1 MAEKK
6 RKKKQ
11 DTAYRKE
18 SNAKFHKGA
27 DNAFTG
33 GGNAAYQPRDSGI
46 GKSGHSSGGKRQ
58 TEKSM
63 QAQQETFGQKVQKS
77 KESQPGKNS
86 TLTENK
92 SMDSGSS
99 DAGQRKQN
107 HASKVQAR
115 KQMYWNTSGQKV
127 QKSEAKPGQEEK
139 SDFVKE
145 SSGFTGQESFNQTE
159 DQEKKQPDAEDYHR
173 RDTYRQSQKK
183 GKYHKK
189 RVQREHR
196 NKGGTKEK
204 AENKTFTEES
214 FTENTGKLFQG
225 EGGSEFTGS
234 KKLQKKQRQAQKAA
248 KKVQKA
254 RAKLPKTR
262 EYTLQR
268 VFDEKTGKGKYVAV
282 PLDKEKPFKQEGIP
296 KTTMRRMQ
304 NESKNFVHGK
314 IAETEKENSAVEG
327 AHKSEQK
334 VETVYSFVKR
344 QIKGKEQKQRA
355 KVAKLEKKQFKKE
368 VNFQYQKFL
377 EENPQMQK
385 KALQKRLQ
393 KQRIKRE
400 YIKARKK
407 AAAGKTAEQAFEKT
421 KNGAITVAR
430 KLQEFA
436 RRNAGLLVTV
446 GIMALL
452 LMMIMVSVSSCGAM
466 FADTQSTILAASY
479 LSKPKEID
487 AADLQLTRL
496 ELDLQNEIDQV
507 ETDYPGYD
515 EYSYNLG
522 AIGHNPFTL
531 ISYLSA
537 VHTEFTAS
545 GVESEIQALF
555 DEMYTLTL
563 TPDTETRTR
572 TVTKTGTRTV
582 TDPVTGEETEEEY
595 EYEEEEEYEVSIL
608 RVTLTVIPLESLVS
622 GKMDSEQ
629 AEIFAMYRETNGLL
643 QEFAS
648 PLDLYWYYYVSSYYG
663 YRKNPVTGNEEFHR
677 GVDIAVPTGTT
688 VYAAHDGMVTA
699 AAYDSHY
706 GNYVV
711 IEIDGYTTKYA
722 HMDTLSV
729 SAGQTVEKGT
739 VIGTTGN
746 TGSSTG
752 SHLHI
757 ECLYDGEYY
766 NPLFYF
772 DVGEGTLYGEMP
784 GGLPGNAIPPDAY
797 DDASVQALME
807 EAAKYLGFPYVWGGS
822 SPSTSFD
829 CSGFVCWVFTNSG
842 VHNLPRA
849 TAQGIYD
856 QCTPVSASDAKAGD
870 IIFFTGTYNSAGA
883 VSHVGIYCGNGT
895 MIHCGDP
902 ISYASINSSYWQSHF
917 YAFGRLQ

>member
-1 MAEKK
+1 MAGN
-6 RKKKQ
+6 KKKN
-11 DTAYRKE
+11 TAYRKE
-18 SNAKFHKGA
+18 E
-27 DNAFTG
+27 NAFTG
-33 GGNAAYQPRDSGI
+33 GSAAYQPRDANT
-46 GKSGHSSGGKRQ
+46 GKPGHGSVGKRQ
-58 TEKSM
+58 AEKSM
-63 QAQQETFGQKVQKS
+63 RAHQETFRQKVQKS
-77 KESQPGKNS
+77 GRGQSQGNNTFS
-86 TLTENK
+86 EHK
-92 SMDSGSS
+92 SMDSKKE
-99 DAGQRKQN
+99 DAGQHKPSHVSKT
-107 HASKVQAR
+107 HAK
-115 KQMYWNTSGQKV
+115 KQMYQTASGQKV
-127 QKSEAKPGQEEK
+127 QKSGAEPGREEK
-139 SDFVKE
+139 PDFVKE
-145 SSGFTGQESFNQTE
+145 NSGFNGQDSFNQPEETE
-159 DQEKKQPDAEDYHR
+159 KRQPDGVDYHR

-196 NKGGTKEK
+196 AKGGAEGK
-204 AENKTFTEES
+204 AENKTFTEET
-214 FTENTGKLFQG
+214 FAEDAGKLFQE
-225 EGGSEFTGS
+225 EGGSEFTSS
-234 KKLQKKQRQAQKAA
+234 KKLQKKQRQAQKAG

-268 VFDEKTGKGKYVAV
+268 VFDEKTGKGKYVVV
-282 PLDKEKPFKQEGIP
+282 PLDKEKPFQQEGIP
-296 KTTMRRMQ
+296 KTTMRRVQ
-304 NESKNFVHGK
+304 NEGRNFVHGK

-334 VETVYSFVKR
+334 GEQLFSFVKR

-355 KVAKLEKKQFKKE
+355 KIAKLEKKQFKKE

-407 AAAGKTAEQAFEKT
+407 AASAKTAEQAFEKT
-421 KNGAITVAR
+421 KNGAVTVAR

-436 RRNAGLLVTV
+436 RKNAGLLVTV
-446 GIMALL
+446 GIMVLL
-452 LMMIMVSVSSCGAM
+452 LMTVMVSVSSCGAM
-466 FADTQSTILAASY
+466 FTDMQSTVLAASY

-496 ELDLQNEIDQV
+496 ELDLQKKIDRV
-507 ETDYPGYD
+507 ETDNPGYD

-531 ISYLSA
+531 ISYLSV

-545 GVESEIQALF
+545 EVESEIQALF

-572 TVTKTGTRTV
+572 TVT
-582 TDPVTGEETEEEY
+582 DPDTGEET
-595 EYEEEEEYEVSIL
+595 EEEYEVSIL

-622 GKMDSEQ
+622 GKIDSEQ

-648 PLDLYWYYYVSSYYG
+648 PLNLYWYYYVSSYYG
-663 YRKNPVTGNEEFHR
+663 YRKNPATGTEEFHR

-688 VYAAHDGMVTA
+688 VYAAHDGTVTA

-706 GNYVV
+706 GNYVA

-722 HMDTLSV
+722 HMDSISV
-729 SAGQTVEKGT
+729 SAGQTVEKGV
-739 VIGTTGN
+739 VIGTTGS

-772 DVGEGTLYGEMP
+772 DVGEGTLYGETP

-807 EAAKYLGFPYVWGGS
+807 EAAKYLGYPYVWGGS
-822 SPSTSFD
+822 NPSTSFD

-842 VHNLPRA
+842 VHNLPRT

-895 MIHCGDP
+895 MIHCGDVRP
-902 ISYASINSSYWQSHF
+902 DRTEVEVDERGID
-917 YAFGRLQ
+917 

>member
-6 RKKKQ
+6 GKKKQ
-11 DTAYRKE
+11 NTVYRKE
-18 SNAKFHKGA
+18 ANTEFHKGA

-33 GGNAAYQPRDSGI
+33 GGNASYQPRDSGT
-46 GKSGHSSGGKRQ
+46 GKPGRGSGGKWQ
-58 TEKSM
+58 AEKSM

-115 KQMYWNTSGQKV
+115 KQMYRNTSGQKV
-127 QKSEAKPGQEEK
+127 QKSDAKPGQEEK
-139 SDFVKE
+139 PDFVKE
-145 SSGFTGQESFNQTE
+145 NNTFTGQENFSQPEETG
-159 DQEKKQPDAEDYHR
+159 KKQTDAEDYHR

-214 FTENTGKLFQG
+214 FTENTGNLFQG

-234 KKLQKKQRQAQKAA
+234 KKLKKKQRQAQKAGR
-248 KKVQKA
+248 KVQKA

-334 VETVYSFVKR
+334 VEAVYSFVKR

-421 KNGAITVAR
+421 KNGAVTVAR

-479 LSKPKEID
+479 LSKPEEID

-496 ELDLQNEIDQV
+496 ELDLQNEIDRV

-545 GVESEIQALF
+545 EVESEVQALF

-572 TVTKTGTRTV
+572 QVQS
-582 TDPVTGEETEEEY
+582 TDAEGNPLYDENGDAVM
-595 EYEEEEEYEVSIL
+595 EEEEYEVSIL

-622 GKMDSEQ
+622 GKMDTEQ

-663 YRKNPVTGNEEFHR
+663 YRKNPVTENEEFHR

-688 VYAAHDGMVTA
+688 VYAAHDGTVTA

-729 SAGQTVEKGT
+729 SAGKTVEKGT

-772 DVGEGTLYGEMP
+772 DVGEGTLYGETP

-807 EAAKYLGFPYVWGGS
+807 EAAKYLGYPYVWGGS

-842 VHNLPRA
+842 VHNLPRT

-917 YAFGRLQ
+917 YSFGRLN

>member
-6 RKKKQ
+6 GKKKQ
-11 DTAYRKE
+11 DAAYRKE
-18 SNAKFHKGA
+18 ANAKFHKGA

-46 GKSGHSSGGKRQ
+46 GKPGHGLGGKRQ

-115 KQMYWNTSGQKV
+115 KQMYRNTSGQKV
-127 QKSEAKPGQEEK
+127 QKSDAKPGQEEK
-139 SDFVKE
+139 PDFVKE
-145 SSGFTGQESFNQTE
+145 NNTFTGQENFSQPEETG
-159 DQEKKQPDAEDYHR
+159 KKQTDAEDYHR

-214 FTENTGKLFQG
+214 FTENTGNLFQG

-234 KKLQKKQRQAQKAA
+234 KKLQKKQRQSQKAA
-248 KKVQKA
+248 RKVQKA

-304 NESKNFVHGK
+304 NESRNFVHGK

-334 VETVYSFVKR
+334 VEAVYSFVKR
-344 QIKGKEQKQRA
+344 QVKGKEQKQRA

-368 VNFQYQKFL
+368 VSFQYQKFL

-407 AAAGKTAEQAFEKT
+407 VAAGKTAEQAFEKT
-421 KNGAITVAR
+421 KNGAVTVAR

-496 ELDLQNEIDQV
+496 ELDLQNEIDRV

-537 VHTEFTAS
+537 VHTEFTAN

-572 TVTKTGTRTV
+572 TVTKTGSRTV

-608 RVTLTVIPLESLVS
+608 RVTLTVIPLENLVS
-622 GKMDSEQ
+622 GKMDTEQ

-648 PLDLYWYYYVSSYYG
+648 PLNLYWYYYVSSYYG

-688 VYAAHDGMVTA
+688 VYAAHDGTVTA

-706 GNYVV
+706 GNYVA

-729 SAGQTVEKGT
+729 GAGQTVEKGT
-739 VIGTTGN
+739 IIGTTGN

-757 ECLYDGEYY
+757 ECLYGGEYY

-772 DVGEGTLYGEMP
+772 DVGEGTLYGETP

-807 EAAKYLGFPYVWGGS
+807 EAAKYLGYPYVWGGS
-822 SPSTSFD
+822 NPSTSFD

-842 VHNLPRA
+842 VHNLPRT

-895 MIHCGDP
+895 MIHCGDVRP
-902 ISYASINSSYWQSHF
+902 DRAKVEVDERGID
-917 YAFGRLQ
+917 

>member
-6 RKKKQ
+6 GKKKQ

-18 SNAKFHKGA
+18 ANAEFHKEAG
-27 DNAFTG
+27 NAFTG
-33 GGNAAYQPRDSGI
+33 GGNAAYQPRDSGT
-46 GKSGHSSGGKRQ
+46 GKPERSSGGKRQ

-77 KESQPGKNS
+77 
-86 TLTENK
+86 
-92 SMDSGSS
+92 D
-99 DAGQRKQN
+99 
-107 HASKVQAR
+107 
-115 KQMYWNTSGQKV
+115 
-127 QKSEAKPGQEEK
+127 AKPGQEEK
-139 SDFVKE
+139 PDFARE
-145 SSGFTGQESFNQTE
+145 SSGFTGQENFSQPE
-159 DQEKKQPDAEDYHR
+159 DAEKKQPDTEDYHR
-173 RDTYRQSQKK
+173 RDTYRQSQEK

-189 RVQREHR
+189 RVQREHQ

-214 FTENTGKLFQG
+214 FTENTGNLFQG
-225 EGGSEFTGS
+225 EGDSEFTGS
-234 KKLQKKQRQAQKAA
+234 KKLQKKQRRAEKAA
-248 KKVQKA
+248 KKAQKA

-268 VFDEKTGKGKYVAV
+268 VFDEKTGKGKYVVV
-282 PLDKEKPFKQEGIP
+282 PLDREKPFKQEGIP

-304 NESKNFVHGK
+304 NEGRNFVHGK

-334 VETVYSFVKR
+334 GEELFSFVKR

-355 KVAKLEKKQFKKE
+355 KAAKLEKKQFKKE
-368 VNFQYQKFL
+368 VSFQYQKFL
-377 EENPQMQK
+377 DENPQMQK

-421 KNGAITVAR
+421 KNGAVTVAR

-496 ELDLQNEIDQV
+496 ELDLQNEIDRV
-507 ETDYPGYD
+507 ETDYPRYD

-545 GVESEIQALF
+545 EVESEVQALF

-608 RVTLTVIPLESLVS
+608 RVTLTVIPLENLVS
-622 GKMDSEQ
+622 GKMDTEQ

-648 PLDLYWYYYVSSYYG
+648 PLNLYWYYYVSSYYG
-663 YRKNPVTGNEEFHR
+663 YRKNPSTGNEEFHR
-677 GVDIAVPTGTT
+677 GMDIAVPTGTT
-688 VYAAHDGMVTA
+688 VYAAHDGTVTA

-706 GNYVV
+706 GNYVA

-722 HMDTLSV
+722 HMDSISV
-729 SAGQTVEKGT
+729 SAGQEVEKGA

-772 DVGEGTLYGEMP
+772 DVGEGTLYGETP

-842 VHNLPRA
+842 VHNLPRT

-917 YAFGRLQ
+917 YSFGRLN

>member
-1 MAEKK
+1 MAQDKK
-6 RKKKQ
+6 TKN
-11 DTAYRKE
+11 TAYQKKAGSE
-18 SNAKFHKGA
+18 FQKGA

-33 GGNAAYQPRDSGI
+33 GGNAAYQPRDSGT
-46 GKSGHSSGGKRQ
+46 GKPGRGSGGKRQ

-77 KESQPGKNS
+77 KESQPEKNS
-86 TLTENK
+86 TFTENK
-92 SMDSGSS
+92 SMDSWGS

-115 KQMYWNTSGQKV
+115 KQMYRNTSGQKV
-127 QKSEAKPGQEEK
+127 QKSEVKPGQEEK
-139 SDFVKE
+139 PDFEKE
-145 SSGFTGQESFNQTE
+145 SSGFTGQENFNQKE
-159 DQEKKQPDAEDYHR
+159 DAEKIQPDAEDYHR

-204 AENKTFTEES
+204 AANKTFTEES
-214 FTENTGKLFQG
+214 FTEDTGNLFQG
-225 EGGSEFTGS
+225 EGASEFTGS

-268 VFDEKTGKGKYVAV
+268 VFDEKTGKGKYVVV

-304 NESKNFVHGK
+304 NESRNFVHGK

-334 VETVYSFVKR
+334 VEAVYSFVKR

-368 VNFQYQKFL
+368 VSFQYQKFL

-421 KNGAITVAR
+421 KNGAVTVAR

-496 ELDLQNEIDQV
+496 ELDLQNEIDRV

-531 ISYLSA
+531 VSYLSA

-572 TVTKTGTRTV
+572 QVQS
-582 TDPVTGEETEEEY
+582 TDAEGNPLYDENGDAVMED
-595 EYEEEEEYEVSIL
+595 EEYEVSIL

-622 GKMDSEQ
+622 GKLDTEQ

-688 VYAAHDGMVTA
+688 VYAAHDGTVIA

-772 DVGEGTLYGEMP
+772 DVGEGTLYGETP

-829 CSGFVCWVFTNSG
+829 CSGFVCWTFTNSG
-842 VHNLPRA
+842 VHNLPRT

-917 YAFGRLQ
+917 YSFGRLN

>member
-1 MAEKK
+1 MAQDKK
-6 RKKKQ
+6 TKNAACQKKAGSEFQ
-11 DTAYRKE
+11 
-18 SNAKFHKGA
+18 KGA
-27 DNAFTG
+27 GNAFTD
-33 GGNAAYQPRDSGI
+33 GGNAAYQPRDSGT
-46 GKSGHSSGGKRQ
+46 GKPGRGSGGKRQ

-86 TLTENK
+86 TFTENK

-99 DAGQRKQN
+99 DAGQRKTN
-107 HASKVQAR
+107 HASKVQAK
-115 KQMYWNTSGQKV
+115 KQMYRNTSGQKV
-127 QKSEAKPGQEEK
+127 QKSDAKPGQEEK
-139 SDFVKE
+139 PDFVKE
-145 SSGFTGQESFNQTE
+145 SSGFTGQENFNQTE
-159 DQEKKQPDAEDYHR
+159 DKEKKQPDAEDYHR

-214 FTENTGKLFQG
+214 FTENTGNLFQG
-225 EGGSEFTGS
+225 EGDSEFTGS
-234 KKLQKKQRQAQKAA
+234 KKLQKKQRRAEKAA
-248 KKVQKA
+248 KKTQKA

-268 VFDEKTGKGKYVAV
+268 VFDEKTGKGKYVVV

-304 NESKNFVHGK
+304 NEGRNFVHGK

-334 VETVYSFVKR
+334 VESVYSFVKR

-368 VNFQYQKFL
+368 VSFQYQKFL

-421 KNGAITVAR
+421 KNGAVTVAR

-479 LSKPKEID
+479 LSKPEEID

-496 ELDLQNEIDQV
+496 ELDLQNEIDRV

-572 TVTKTGTRTV
+572 QVQS
-582 TDPVTGEETEEEY
+582 TDAEGNPLYDENGDAVMED
-595 EYEEEEEYEVSIL
+595 EEYEVSIL
-608 RVTLTVIPLESLVS
+608 RVTLTVIPLENLVS
-622 GKMDSEQ
+622 GKMDTEQ

-688 VYAAHDGMVTA
+688 VYAAHDGTVTA

-711 IEIDGYTTKYA
+711 IEVDGYTTKYA

-729 SAGQTVEKGT
+729 SAGQTVEKGA

-772 DVGEGTLYGEMP
+772 DVGEGTLYGETP

-842 VHNLPRA
+842 VHNLPRT

>member
-6 RKKKQ
+6 GKKKQ

-18 SNAKFHKGA
+18 VNAEFRKGA

-33 GGNAAYQPRDSGI
+33 GGSAAYQPRDADT
-46 GKSGHSSGGKRQ
+46 KKPGHGSAGKRQ
-58 TEKSM
+58 AEKVT
-63 QAQQETFGQKVQKS
+63 QAHQETFGQKVQKS
-77 KESQPGKNS
+77 GNGQLQENQTFSVHKGVDSQKGDTRQRES
-86 TLTENK
+86 
-92 SMDSGSS
+92 
-99 DAGQRKQN
+99 N
-107 HASKVQAR
+107 HASKAKAK
-115 KQMYWNTSGQKV
+115 KQMYQTTSGQKV
-127 QKSEAKPGQEEK
+127 QKSDAKPGQEEK
-139 SDFVKE
+139 PDFVRE
-145 SSGFTGQESFNQTE
+145 SSGFTRQDSFSQPE
-159 DQEKKQPDAEDYHR
+159 EMEKKQPDTEDYHR

-189 RVQREHR
+189 RVQKEHR
-196 NKGGTKEK
+196 VKSETKEK
-204 AENKTFTEES
+204 TENKTFTEES
-214 FTENTGKLFQG
+214 FAENTGNLFQG

-234 KKLQKKQRQAQKAA
+234 KKLQKKQRQAQKAG

-304 NESKNFVHGK
+304 NESRNFVHGK

-334 VETVYSFVKR
+334 GEELFSFVKR

-377 EENPQMQK
+377 EENPQIQK
-385 KALQKRLQ
+385 KVLQKRLQ

-407 AAAGKTAEQAFEKT
+407 AASAKTAEQAFEKT
-421 KNGAITVAR
+421 KNGAVTVAR

-436 RRNAGLLVTV
+436 RKNAGLLVTV

-487 AADLQLTRL
+487 AADLQFTRL
-496 ELDLQNEIDQV
+496 ELDLQKEIDRV
-507 ETDYPGYD
+507 ETDNPGYD

-545 GVESEIQALF
+545 EVESEIQALF
-555 DEMYTLTL
+555 DEMYALTL

-622 GKMDSEQ
+622 GKMDTEQ

-648 PLDLYWYYYVSSYYG
+648 PLNLYWYYYVSSYYG
-663 YRKNPVTGNEEFHR
+663 YRKNEVTGNEEFHR

-688 VYAAHDGMVTA
+688 VYAAHDGTVTA

-706 GNYVV
+706 GNYVA

-722 HMDTLSV
+722 HMDSLNV
-729 SAGQTVEKGT
+729 SAGQTVEKGA

-757 ECLYDGEYY
+757 ECLYNGEYY

-772 DVGEGTLYGEMP
+772 DVGEGTLYGETP

-807 EAAKYLGFPYVWGGS
+807 EAAKYLGYPYVWGGS

-842 VHNLPRA
+842 VHNLPRT

-902 ISYASINSSYWQSHF
+902 ISYASINSPYWQSHF
-917 YAFGRLQ
+917 YSFGRLN

>member
-6 RKKKQ
+6 GKKKQ
-11 DTAYRKE
+11 NTVYRKE
-18 SNAKFHKGA
+18 ANTEFQKGA
-27 DNAFTG
+27 GNAFTG
-33 GGNAAYQPRDSGI
+33 GGSAAYQPRDANT
-46 GKSGHSSGGKRQ
+46 GKVGQSAGRKKQ
-58 TEKSM
+58 AEKSM
-63 QAQQETFGQKVQKS
+63 QAHQETFGQKVQKYGQEQI
-77 KESQPGKNS
+77 KENNTFSEHMG
-86 TLTENK
+86 
-92 SMDSGSS
+92 MDSQKG
-99 DAGQRKQN
+99 DAQRRKSN
-107 HASKVQAR
+107 HVSKAHA
-115 KQMYWNTSGQKV
+115 KKKMYQTTSGQKV
-127 QKSEAKPGQEEK
+127 QKSDVKPGQEEK

-145 SSGFTGQESFNQTE
+145 SNAFTGQENFSQPEET
-159 DQEKKQPDAEDYHR
+159 EKKQPDAEDYHR

-189 RVQREHR
+189 RMQKEHR
-196 NKGGTKEK
+196 VKGGTNDKP
-204 AENKTFTEES
+204 ENKTFTEET
-214 FTENTGKLFQG
+214 FTGNTGNTFQG

-234 KKLQKKQRQAQKAA
+234 KKLQKKQRQAQRAG

-304 NESKNFVHGK
+304 NEGRNFVHGK

-334 VETVYSFVKR
+334 GEELFSFVKR

-355 KVAKLEKKQFKKE
+355 KIAKLEKKQFKKE

-421 KNGAITVAR
+421 KNGAVTVAR

-436 RRNAGLLVTV
+436 RKNAGLLVTV

-496 ELDLQNEIDQV
+496 ELDLQNEIDRV

-545 GVESEIQALF
+545 EVESEIQALF

-622 GKMDSEQ
+622 GKMDTEQ

-663 YRKNPVTGNEEFHR
+663 YRKNPSTGNEEFHR

-688 VYAAHDGMVTA
+688 VYAAHDGTVAA

-729 SAGQTVEKGT
+729 SAGQTVEKGA

-772 DVGEGTLYGEMP
+772 DVGEGTLYGETP

-842 VHNLPRA
+842 VHNLPRT

-917 YAFGRLQ
+917 YSFGRLN

>member
-6 RKKKQ
+6 GKKKQ
-11 DTAYRKE
+11 DAAYRKE
-18 SNAKFHKGA
+18 ANAKFHKGA

-46 GKSGHSSGGKRQ
+46 GKPGHGLGGKRQ

-115 KQMYWNTSGQKV
+115 KQMYRNTSGQKV
-127 QKSEAKPGQEEK
+127 QKSDAKPGQEEK
-139 SDFVKE
+139 PDFVKE
-145 SSGFTGQESFNQTE
+145 NNTFTGQENFSQPEETG
-159 DQEKKQPDAEDYHR
+159 KKQTDAEDYHR

-214 FTENTGKLFQG
+214 FTENTGNLFQG
-225 EGGSEFTGS
+225 EGDSEFTGS
-234 KKLQKKQRQAQKAA
+234 KKLQKKQRQSQKAA
-248 KKVQKA
+248 RKVQKA

-304 NESKNFVHGK
+304 NESRNFVHGK

-334 VETVYSFVKR
+334 VEAVYSFVKR
-344 QIKGKEQKQRA
+344 QVKGKEQKQRA

-368 VNFQYQKFL
+368 VSFQYQKFL

-407 AAAGKTAEQAFEKT
+407 VAAGKTAEQAFEKT
-421 KNGAITVAR
+421 KNGAVTVAR

-496 ELDLQNEIDQV
+496 ELDLQNEIDRV

-537 VHTEFTAS
+537 VHTEFTAN

-572 TVTKTGTRTV
+572 TVTKTGSRTV

-608 RVTLTVIPLESLVS
+608 RVTLTVIPLENLVS
-622 GKMDSEQ
+622 GKMDTEQ

-648 PLDLYWYYYVSSYYG
+648 PLNLYWYYYVSSYYG

-688 VYAAHDGMVTA
+688 VYAAHDGTVTA

-706 GNYVV
+706 GNYVA

-729 SAGQTVEKGT
+729 GAGQTVEKGT
-739 VIGTTGN
+739 IIGTTGN

-757 ECLYDGEYY
+757 ECLYGGEYY

-772 DVGEGTLYGEMP
+772 DVGEGTLYGETP

-807 EAAKYLGFPYVWGGS
+807 EAAKYLGYPYVWGGS
-822 SPSTSFD
+822 NPSTSFD

-842 VHNLPRA
+842 VHNLPRT

-917 YAFGRLQ
+917 YSFGRLN

>member
-6 RKKKQ
+6 GKKKQ

-18 SNAKFHKGA
+18 INAEFRKGA

-33 GGNAAYQPRDSGI
+33 GGSAAYQPRDADT
-46 GKSGHSSGGKRQ
+46 KKPGHSSAGKKQ
-58 TEKSM
+58 AEKGM
-63 QAQQETFGQKVQKS
+63 QAHQETFGQKVQKS
-77 KESQPGKNS
+77 GNGQLQENQTFSEHKGVDFKKGDTRQRES
-86 TLTENK
+86 
-92 SMDSGSS
+92 
-99 DAGQRKQN
+99 N
-107 HASKVQAR
+107 HASKAKAK
-115 KQMYWNTSGQKV
+115 KQMYQTTSGQTV
-127 QKSEAKPGQEEK
+127 QKSGAKPGQEEK
-139 SDFVKE
+139 PDFVKE
-145 SSGFTGQESFNQTE
+145 SSGFTGQDNFSQPEE
-159 DQEKKQPDAEDYHR
+159 MEKKQPDTEDYHR

-189 RVQREHR
+189 RVQKEHR
-196 NKGGTKEK
+196 VKGGTKEK
-204 AENKTFTEES
+204 TENKTFTEES
-214 FTENTGKLFQG
+214 FAENTGNLFQG

-234 KKLQKKQRQAQKAA
+234 KKLQKKQRQAGKAG

-268 VFDEKTGKGKYVAV
+268 VFDEKTGKGKYVVV

-304 NESKNFVHGK
+304 NESRNFVHGK

-334 VETVYSFVKR
+334 GEELFSFVKR

-407 AAAGKTAEQAFEKT
+407 AASAKTAEQAFEKT
-421 KNGAITVAR
+421 KNGAVTVAR

-436 RRNAGLLVTV
+436 RKNAGLLVTV

-452 LMMIMVSVSSCGAM
+452 FMMIMVSVSSCGAM

-479 LSKPKEID
+479 LSKPEEID

-496 ELDLQNEIDQV
+496 ELDLQNEIDRV

-545 GVESEIQALF
+545 EVESEIQALF

-622 GKMDSEQ
+622 GKMDTEQ
-629 AEIFAMYRETNGLL
+629 AEIFAMYGETNGLL

-648 PLDLYWYYYVSSYYG
+648 PLNLYWYYYVSSYYG
-663 YRKNPVTGNEEFHR
+663 YRKNEVTGNEEFHR

-688 VYAAHDGMVTA
+688 VYAAHDGTVTA

-706 GNYVV
+706 GNYVA

-722 HMDTLSV
+722 HMDSLSV
-729 SAGQTVEKGT
+729 SAGQTVEKGA

-757 ECLYDGEYY
+757 ECLYNGEYY

-772 DVGEGTLYGEMP
+772 DVGEGTLYGETP

-842 VHNLPRA
+842 VHNLPRT

>member
-1 MAEKK
+1 
-6 RKKKQ
+6 
-11 DTAYRKE
+11 
-18 SNAKFHKGA
+18 
-27 DNAFTG
+27 
-33 GGNAAYQPRDSGI
+33 
-46 GKSGHSSGGKRQ
+46 
-58 TEKSM
+58 
-63 QAQQETFGQKVQKS
+63 
-77 KESQPGKNS
+77 
-86 TLTENK
+86 
-92 SMDSGSS
+92 
-99 DAGQRKQN
+99 
-107 HASKVQAR
+107 
-115 KQMYWNTSGQKV
+115 
-127 QKSEAKPGQEEK
+127 
-139 SDFVKE
+139 
-145 SSGFTGQESFNQTE
+145 
-159 DQEKKQPDAEDYHR
+159 
-173 RDTYRQSQKK
+173 
-183 GKYHKK
+183 
-189 RVQREHR
+189 
-196 NKGGTKEK
+196 
-204 AENKTFTEES
+204 
-214 FTENTGKLFQG
+214 
-225 EGGSEFTGS
+225 
-234 KKLQKKQRQAQKAA
+234 
-248 KKVQKA
+248 
-254 RAKLPKTR
+254 
-262 EYTLQR
+262 
-268 VFDEKTGKGKYVAV
+268 
-282 PLDKEKPFKQEGIP
+282 
-296 KTTMRRMQ
+296 
-304 NESKNFVHGK
+304 
-314 IAETEKENSAVEG
+314 
-327 AHKSEQK
+327 
-334 VETVYSFVKR
+334 
-344 QIKGKEQKQRA
+344 
-355 KVAKLEKKQFKKE
+355 
-368 VNFQYQKFL
+368 
-377 EENPQMQK
+377 MQK

-608 RVTLTVIPLESLVS
+608 RVTLTVISLESLVS
-622 GKMDSEQ
+622 GKMDTEQ

-807 EAAKYLGFPYVWGGS
+807 EAAKYLGYPYVWGGS
-822 SPSTSFD
+822 NPSTSFD

-842 VHNLPRA
+842 VHNLPRT

>member
-6 RKKKQ
+6 GKKKQ
-11 DTAYRKE
+11 NTAYRKE
-18 SNAKFHKGA
+18 ANAEFQKGA
-27 DNAFTG
+27 GNAFTG
-33 GGNAAYQPRDSGI
+33 GSAAYQPRDANT
-46 GKSGHSSGGKRQ
+46 GKAGQSAGRKKQ

-63 QAQQETFGQKVQKS
+63 QAHQETFGQKVQKS
-77 KESQPGKNS
+77 EKSQPGNS
-86 TLTENK
+86 STFTENK

-99 DAGQRKQN
+99 DAGQRKSN
-107 HASKVQAR
+107 HASKAHAR
-115 KQMYWNTSGQKV
+115 KQMYQTTSGQKV
-127 QKSEAKPGQEEK
+127 QKSGAKPEKEEK
-139 SDFVKE
+139 PDFVKE
-145 SSGFTGQESFNQTE
+145 NNTFTGQENFSQPEET
-159 DQEKKQPDAEDYHR
+159 EKKQPDAEDYHR

-189 RVQREHR
+189 RMQKERRV
-196 NKGGTKEK
+196 KGGTNDKP
-204 AENKTFTEES
+204 ENKTFTEET
-214 FTENTGKLFQG
+214 FTENTGNIFQG

-234 KKLQKKQRQAQKAA
+234 KKLRKKQRQAQKAGR
-248 KKVQKA
+248 KVQKA

-296 KTTMRRMQ
+296 KTTMRRVQ

-334 VETVYSFVKR
+334 GEELFSFVKR

-407 AAAGKTAEQAFEKT
+407 AAAGKTAEQAFQKT
-421 KNGAITVAR
+421 KNGAVTVAR

-436 RRNAGLLVTV
+436 RKNAGLLVTV

-487 AADLQLTRL
+487 AADLQFTRL
-496 ELDLQNEIDQV
+496 ELDLQNEIERV

-545 GVESEIQALF
+545 EVESEIQALF
-555 DEMYTLTL
+555 DEMYTLAL

-608 RVTLTVIPLESLVS
+608 RVTLTVIPLESLVA
-622 GKMDSEQ
+622 GKMDTEQ

-648 PLDLYWYYYVSSYYG
+648 PLNLYWYYYVSSYYG
-663 YRKNPVTGNEEFHR
+663 YRKNPSTGNEEFHR

-688 VYAAHDGMVTA
+688 VYAAHDGTVTA

-722 HMDTLSV
+722 HMDSISV
-729 SAGQTVEKGT
+729 SAEQEVEKGA

-772 DVGEGTLYGEMP
+772 DVGEGTLYGETP

-842 VHNLPRA
+842 VHNLPRT

-917 YAFGRLQ
+917 YSFGRLN

>member
-1 MAEKK
+1 MEEKK
-6 RKKKQ
+6 GKKKQ

-18 SNAKFHKGA
+18 GNAEFHKGA
-27 DNAFTG
+27 GNAFTG
-33 GGNAAYQPRDSGI
+33 GGSAAYQPRDANT
-46 GKSGHSSGGKRQ
+46 GKPGYGLAGKRQ
-58 TEKSM
+58 AEKGM
-63 QAQQETFGQKVQKS
+63 QAQQQTFGQKVQKS
-77 KESQPGKNS
+77 GNRQLQENQTFSEHKGVDSQKGDTRQWES
-86 TLTENK
+86 
-92 SMDSGSS
+92 
-99 DAGQRKQN
+99 N
-107 HASKVQAR
+107 HASKAKAK
-115 KQMYWNTSGQKV
+115 KQMYQTTSGQKV
-127 QKSEAKPGQEEK
+127 QKSSAKPGQEEK
-139 SDFVKE
+139 PDFVKE
-145 SSGFTGQESFNQTE
+145 SSGFTGQDNFSQPEE
-159 DQEKKQPDAEDYHR
+159 MEKKQPDTEDYHR

-189 RVQREHR
+189 RVQKEHR
-196 NKGGTKEK
+196 VKGGTKEK
-204 AENKTFTEES
+204 TENKTFTEES
-214 FTENTGKLFQG
+214 FMENTGNLFQG

-234 KKLQKKQRQAQKAA
+234 KKLQKKQRQAQKAG

-268 VFDEKTGKGKYVAV
+268 VFDEKTGKGKYVVV
-282 PLDKEKPFKQEGIP
+282 PLDKEKPFKQEGIS

-304 NESKNFVHGK
+304 NESRNFVHGK

-334 VETVYSFVKR
+334 GEELFSFVKR

-407 AAAGKTAEQAFEKT
+407 AVSAKIAEQAFEKT
-421 KNGAITVAR
+421 KNGAVTVAR

-436 RRNAGLLVTV
+436 KKNAGLLVTV

-487 AADLQLTRL
+487 AADLQFTRL
-496 ELDLQNEIDQV
+496 ELDLQKEIDRV
-507 ETDYPGYD
+507 KTDNPGYD

-545 GVESEIQALF
+545 EVESEIQALF
-555 DEMYTLTL
+555 DEMYALTL

-622 GKMDSEQ
+622 GKMDTEQ
-629 AEIFAMYRETNGLL
+629 AEIFAMYGETNGLL

-648 PLDLYWYYYVSSYYG
+648 PLNLYWYYYVSSYYG
-663 YRKNPVTGNEEFHR
+663 YRKSEVTGNEEFHR
-677 GVDIAVPTGTT
+677 GVDIVVPTGTT
-688 VYAAHDGMVTA
+688 VYAAHDGTVTA

-706 GNYVV
+706 GNYVA

-722 HMDTLSV
+722 HMDSLSV
-729 SAGQTVEKGT
+729 SAGQTVEKGA

-757 ECLYDGEYY
+757 ECLYNGEYY

-772 DVGEGTLYGEMP
+772 DVGEGTLYGETP

-797 DDASVQALME
+797 DDSSVQALMV

-842 VHNLPRA
+842 VHNLPRT

-902 ISYASINSSYWQSHF
+902 ISYASINSPYWQRHF
-917 YAFGRLQ
+917 YSFGRLN

>member
-33 GGNAAYQPRDSGI
+33 GGNAAYQPRDSGT
-46 GKSGHSSGGKRQ
+46 GKPGRGSGGKRQ

-77 KESQPGKNS
+77 KESQTGKNS
-86 TLTENK
+86 TFTENK
-92 SMDSGSS
+92 SVDSLNS
-99 DAGQRKQN
+99 DAGQRKPN
-107 HASKVQAR
+107 HASKVQAK
-115 KQMYWNTSGQKV
+115 KQMYRNTSGQKV

-214 FTENTGKLFQG
+214 FTENTGNLFQG
-225 EGGSEFTGS
+225 EGDSEFTGS
-234 KKLQKKQRQAQKAA
+234 KKLQKKQRQAEKAA

-268 VFDEKTGKGKYVAV
+268 VFDEKTGKGKYVVV

-304 NESKNFVHGK
+304 NESRNFVHGK

-421 KNGAITVAR
+421 KNGAVTVAR

-496 ELDLQNEIDQV
+496 ELDLQNEIDRV

-545 GVESEIQALF
+545 EVESEIQALF

-622 GKMDSEQ
+622 GKMDTEQ

-648 PLDLYWYYYVSSYYG
+648 PLNLYWYYYVSSYYG
-663 YRKNPVTGNEEFHR
+663 YRKNPATGNEEFHR

-688 VYAAHDGMVTA
+688 VYAAHDGTVTA

-706 GNYVV
+706 GNYVA

-722 HMDTLSV
+722 HMDSISV
-729 SAGQTVEKGT
+729 GAGQEVEKGA

-772 DVGEGTLYGEMP
+772 DVGEGTLYGETP

-807 EAAKYLGFPYVWGGS
+807 EAAKYLGYPYVWGGS
-822 SPSTSFD
+822 NPSTSFD

-842 VHNLPRA
+842 VHNLPRT

-917 YAFGRLQ
+917 YSFGRLN

>member
-18 SNAKFHKGA
+18 ANTEFHKGA

-33 GGNAAYQPRDSGI
+33 GGNAAYQPRDSGT
-46 GKSGHSSGGKRQ
+46 GKPGHSSGGKRQ

-86 TLTENK
+86 TFTENK
-92 SMDSGSS
+92 SMDFRNG
-99 DAGQRKQN
+99 DAGQRKTN

-115 KQMYWNTSGQKV
+115 KQMYRNTSGQKV

-145 SSGFTGQESFNQTE
+145 SGGFTGQENFNQTE
-159 DQEKKQPDAEDYHR
+159 DKEKKQPDAEDYHR

-214 FTENTGKLFQG
+214 FTENTGNLFQG
-225 EGGSEFTGS
+225 EGDSEFTGS
-234 KKLQKKQRQAQKAA
+234 KKLQKKRRRAEKAA

-268 VFDEKTGKGKYVAV
+268 VFDEKTGKGKYVVV
-282 PLDKEKPFKQEGIP
+282 PLDREKPFKQEGIP
-296 KTTMRRMQ
+296 KTTMRQMQ
-304 NESKNFVHGK
+304 NEGRNFVHGK

-421 KNGAITVAR
+421 KNGVVTVAR

-452 LMMIMVSVSSCGAM
+452 LMMIMVSISSCGAM

-479 LSKPKEID
+479 LSKPEEID

-496 ELDLQNEIDQV
+496 ELDLQNEIDRV

-531 ISYLSA
+531 VSYLSA

-572 TVTKTGTRTV
+572 AVTKTGTRMV

-595 EYEEEEEYEVSIL
+595 EYEGEEEYEVSIL

-622 GKMDSEQ
+622 GKMDTEQ

-648 PLDLYWYYYVSSYYG
+648 PLNLYWYYYVSSYYG
-663 YRKNPVTGNEEFHR
+663 YRKNPSTGNEEFHR

-688 VYAAHDGMVTA
+688 VYATHDGTVTA

-722 HMDTLSV
+722 HMDSISV
-729 SAGQTVEKGT
+729 GAGQTVEKGT
-739 VIGTTGN
+739 IIGTTGN

-772 DVGEGTLYGEMP
+772 DVGEGTLYGETP

-822 SPSTSFD
+822 NPSTSFD

-842 VHNLPRA
+842 VHNLPRT

-917 YAFGRLQ
+917 YSFGRLN

>member
-6 RKKKQ
+6 GKKKQ
-11 DTAYRKE
+11 NTVYRKE
-18 SNAKFHKGA
+18 ANTEFHKGA

-33 GGNAAYQPRDSGI
+33 GGNASYQPRDSGT
-46 GKSGHSSGGKRQ
+46 GKPGRGSGGKWQ
-58 TEKSM
+58 AEKSM

-115 KQMYWNTSGQKV
+115 KQMYRNTSGQKV
-127 QKSEAKPGQEEK
+127 QKSDAKPGQEEK
-139 SDFVKE
+139 PDFVKE
-145 SSGFTGQESFNQTE
+145 NNTFTGQENFSQPEETG
-159 DQEKKQPDAEDYHR
+159 KKQTDAEDYHR

-214 FTENTGKLFQG
+214 FTENTGNLFQG

-234 KKLQKKQRQAQKAA
+234 KKLKKKQRQAQKAGR
-248 KKVQKA
+248 KVQKA

-334 VETVYSFVKR
+334 VEAVYSFVKR

-421 KNGAITVAR
+421 KNGAVTVAR

-479 LSKPKEID
+479 LSKPEEID

-496 ELDLQNEIDQV
+496 ELDLQNEIDRV

-545 GVESEIQALF
+545 EVESEVQALF

-572 TVTKTGTRTV
+572 QVQS
-582 TDPVTGEETEEEY
+582 TDAEGNPLYDENGDAVM
-595 EYEEEEEYEVSIL
+595 EEEEYEVSIL

-622 GKMDSEQ
+622 GKMDTEQ

-663 YRKNPVTGNEEFHR
+663 YRKNPVTENEEFHR

-688 VYAAHDGMVTA
+688 VYAAHDGTVTA

-729 SAGQTVEKGT
+729 SAGKTVEKGT

-772 DVGEGTLYGEMP
+772 DVGEGTLYGETP

-807 EAAKYLGFPYVWGGS
+807 EAAKYLGYPYVWGGS

-842 VHNLPRA
+842 VHNLPRT

>member
-1 MAEKK
+1 MGEKK
-6 RKKKQ
+6 GKKKQ
-11 DTAYRKE
+11 DAAYRKE
-18 SNAKFHKGA
+18 ANAKFHKGA

-46 GKSGHSSGGKRQ
+46 GKPGHGLGGKRQ

-115 KQMYWNTSGQKV
+115 KQMYRNTSGQKV
-127 QKSEAKPGQEEK
+127 QKSDAKPGQEEK
-139 SDFVKE
+139 PDFVKE
-145 SSGFTGQESFNQTE
+145 NNTFTGQENFSQPEETG
-159 DQEKKQPDAEDYHR
+159 KKQTDAEDYHR

-214 FTENTGKLFQG
+214 FTENTGNLFQG
-225 EGGSEFTGS
+225 EGDSEFTGS
-234 KKLQKKQRQAQKAA
+234 KKLQKKQRQSQKAA
-248 KKVQKA
+248 RKVQKA

-304 NESKNFVHGK
+304 NESRNFVHGK

-334 VETVYSFVKR
+334 VEAVYSFVKR
-344 QIKGKEQKQRA
+344 QVKGKEQKQRA

-368 VNFQYQKFL
+368 VSFQYQKFL

-421 KNGAITVAR
+421 KNGAVTVAR

-479 LSKPKEID
+479 LSKPEEID

-496 ELDLQNEIDQV
+496 ELDLQNEIDRV

-531 ISYLSA
+531 IGYLSA

-545 GVESEIQALF
+545 EVESEIQALF

-622 GKMDSEQ
+622 GKMDTEQ

-648 PLDLYWYYYVSSYYG
+648 PLNLYWYYYVSSYYG

-688 VYAAHDGMVTA
+688 VYAAHDGTVTA

-706 GNYVV
+706 GNYVA

-729 SAGQTVEKGT
+729 GAGQTVEKGT
-739 VIGTTGN
+739 IIGTTGN

-757 ECLYDGEYY
+757 ECLYGGEYY

-772 DVGEGTLYGEMP
+772 DVGEGTLYGETP

-807 EAAKYLGFPYVWGGS
+807 EAAKYLGYPYVWGGS
-822 SPSTSFD
+822 NPSTSFD

-842 VHNLPRA
+842 VHNLPRT

-917 YAFGRLQ
+917 YSFGRLN

>member
-6 RKKKQ
+6 GKKKQ

-18 SNAKFHKGA
+18 VNAEFRKGA
-27 DNAFTG
+27 ANAFTG
-33 GGNAAYQPRDSGI
+33 GGSAAYQPRDADT
-46 GKSGHSSGGKRQ
+46 KKPGHGSAGKRQ
-58 TEKSM
+58 AEKGM
-63 QAQQETFGQKVQKS
+63 QVQQQTFGQKVQKS
-77 KESQPGKNS
+77 GNRQLQENQTFSEHKGVDSQKRD
-86 TLTENK
+86 TR
-92 SMDSGSS
+92 
-99 DAGQRKQN
+99 QRKSN
-107 HASKVQAR
+107 HASKAKAK
-115 KQMYWNTSGQKV
+115 KQMYQTTSGQKV
-127 QKSEAKPGQEEK
+127 QKSDAKPGQEEK
-139 SDFVKE
+139 PDFIKE
-145 SSGFTGQESFNQTE
+145 SSGFTGQDNFSQPEET
-159 DQEKKQPDAEDYHR
+159 EKKQPDTEDYHR

-189 RVQREHR
+189 RVQKEHR
-196 NKGGTKEK
+196 VKSETKEK
-204 AENKTFTEES
+204 TENKTFTEES
-214 FTENTGKLFQG
+214 FAENTGNLFQG

-234 KKLQKKQRQAQKAA
+234 KKLQKKQRQAQKAG

-268 VFDEKTGKGKYVAV
+268 VFDEKTGKGKYVVV

-304 NESKNFVHGK
+304 NESRNFVHGK

-334 VETVYSFVKR
+334 GEELFSFVKR
-344 QIKGKEQKQRA
+344 QLKGKEQKQRA

-407 AAAGKTAEQAFEKT
+407 AASAKTAEQAFEKT
-421 KNGAITVAR
+421 KNGAVTVAR

-436 RRNAGLLVTV
+436 RKNAGLLVTV

-487 AADLQLTRL
+487 AADLQFTRL
-496 ELDLQNEIDQV
+496 ELDLQKEIDRV
-507 ETDYPGYD
+507 ETDNPGYD

-622 GKMDSEQ
+622 GKMDTEQ
-629 AEIFAMYRETNGLL
+629 AEIFAMYGETNGLL

-648 PLDLYWYYYVSSYYG
+648 PLNLYWYYYVSSYYG
-663 YRKNPVTGNEEFHR
+663 YRKNEVTGNEEFHR

-688 VYAAHDGMVTA
+688 VYAAHDGTVTA

-706 GNYVV
+706 GNYVA

-722 HMDTLSV
+722 HMDSLNV
-729 SAGQTVEKGT
+729 SAGQTVEKGA

-757 ECLYDGEYY
+757 ECLYNGEYY

-772 DVGEGTLYGEMP
+772 DVGEGTLYGETP

-842 VHNLPRA
+842 VHNLPRT

-902 ISYASINSSYWQSHF
+902 ISYASINSPYWQSHF
-917 YAFGRLQ
+917 YSFGRLN

>member
-1 MAEKK
+1 MAQKNK
-6 RKKKQ
+6 RRN
-11 DTAYRKE
+11 TAYHKE
-18 SNAKFHKGA
+18 ANAEFQKGT

-46 GKSGHSSGGKRQ
+46 GKPGRGSGGKRQ

-86 TLTENK
+86 TFTENK
-92 SMDSGSS
+92 GMDSWGS

-115 KQMYWNTSGQKV
+115 KQMYRNTSGQKV

-139 SDFVKE
+139 PDFVKE
-145 SSGFTGQESFNQTE
+145 SNGFTGQENFTRNE
-159 DQEKKQPDAEDYHR
+159 DAEKKQPDTEDYHR

-214 FTENTGKLFQG
+214 FTENTGNLFQG
-225 EGGSEFTGS
+225 EGASEFTGS
-234 KKLQKKQRQAQKAA
+234 KKLQKKQRQAEKAA
-248 KKVQKA
+248 KKAQKA

-268 VFDEKTGKGKYVAV
+268 VFDEKTGKGKYVVV
-282 PLDKEKPFKQEGIP
+282 PLDRAKPFKQEGIP

-304 NESKNFVHGK
+304 NEGRNFVHGK

-334 VETVYSFVKR
+334 VEAVYSFVKR
-344 QIKGKEQKQRA
+344 QVKGKEQKQRA

-421 KNGAITVAR
+421 KNGAVTVAR

-479 LSKPKEID
+479 LSKPEEID

-496 ELDLQNEIDQV
+496 ELDLQNEIDRV

-545 GVESEIQALF
+545 GVESEVQALF

-608 RVTLTVIPLESLVS
+608 RVTLTVIPLESLVA
-622 GKMDSEQ
+622 GKMDTEQ

-688 VYAAHDGMVTA
+688 VYAAHDGTVTA

-772 DVGEGTLYGEMP
+772 DVGEGTLYGETP

-842 VHNLPRA
+842 VHNLPRT

-917 YAFGRLQ
+917 YSFGRLN

>member
-6 RKKKQ
+6 GKKKQ
-11 DTAYRKE
+11 SAAYRKE
-18 SNAKFHKGA
+18 AGTDFHKGA
-27 DNAFTG
+27 DSAFTD
-33 GGNAAYQPRDSGI
+33 GNAAYQPRDDNTA
-46 GKSGHSSGGKRQ
+46 KTAQ
-58 TEKSM
+58 TEGGRK
-63 QAQQETFGQKVQKS
+63 QAEKGMHTQQQTFRQKVQKLEKQQTRENGTFTGNKGTNSQSRDAKQRVTNRTS
-77 KESQPGKNS
+77 K
-86 TLTENK
+86 
-92 SMDSGSS
+92 
-99 DAGQRKQN
+99 A
-107 HASKVQAR
+107 HAK
-115 KQMYWNTSGQKV
+115 KQMYQSTSGQKV
-127 QKSEAKPGQEEK
+127 QKSGQEEK
-139 SDFVKE
+139 TDFAKE
-145 SSGFTGQESFNQTE
+145 NNSFTGQGSFSQSEETE
-159 DQEKKQPDAEDYHR
+159 KRQPDTDDYHR

-189 RVQREHR
+189 RVRKEYR
-196 NKGGTKEK
+196 GSGNTKK
-204 AENKTFTEES
+204 NTFAEDV
-214 FTENTGKLFQG
+214 FTENMGNSFQE
-225 EGGSEFTGS
+225 EGGSDFTGS
-234 KKLQKKQRQAQKAA
+234 KKLQRKQKQAEEAG

-268 VFDEKTGKGKYVAV
+268 VFDEKTGKGKYVVV
-282 PLDKEKPFKQEGIP
+282 PMDKEKPFKQECIS
-296 KTTMRRMQ
+296 KSTMRRVQ
-304 NESKNFVHGK
+304 NESRNFVHGK

-327 AHKSEQK
+327 AHKTEQK
-334 VETVYSFVKR
+334 SEELFGFVKR

-368 VNFQYQKFL
+368 VNLQYQKFL

-407 AAAGKTAEQAFEKT
+407 AGTSKAAEQAFEKT
-421 KNGAITVAR
+421 KNGTVTVAR

-436 RRNAGLLVTV
+436 RKNAGLLVTV
-446 GIMALL
+446 GIMVLL

-479 LSKPKEID
+479 LSEPKEID

-496 ELDLQNEIDQV
+496 ELDLQNEIDRV

-522 AIGHNPFTL
+522 EIGHNPFTL

-537 VHTEFTAS
+537 VHTEFTA
-545 GVESEIQALF
+545 GEVESEIQALF

-572 TVTKTGTRTV
+572 TVT
-582 TDPVTGEETEEEY
+582 DPDTGEES
-595 EYEEEEEYEVSIL
+595 EEEYEVSIL
-608 RVTLTVIPLESLVS
+608 RVTLTVIPLESIVA
-622 GKMDSEQ
+622 GKMDTEQ
-629 AEIFAMYRETNGLL
+629 AEIFAMYGETKGLL

-648 PLDLYWYYYVSSYYG
+648 PLNLYWYYYVSSYYG
-663 YRKNPVTGNEEFHR
+663 YRKNGGIGNEELHR

-688 VYAAHDGMVTA
+688 VYAAHDGTVTA

-711 IEIDGYTTKYA
+711 IEKDGYTTKYA
-722 HMDTLSV
+722 HMDSLSV
-729 SAGQTVEKGT
+729 SAGQEITKGT

-757 ECLYDGEYY
+757 ECLYNGEYY

-772 DVGEGTLYGEMP
+772 DVGEGTLYGETP
-784 GGLPGNAIPPDAY
+784 GGAPGNAVPPDAY

-807 EAAKYLGFPYVWGGS
+807 EAAKYLGYPYVWGGS
-822 SPSTSFD
+822 SPATSFD
-829 CSGFVCWVFTNSG
+829 CSGYVCWVFTNSG
-842 VHNLPRA
+842 VHNLPRT

-883 VSHVGIYCGNGT
+883 VSHVGIYCGNGV

-902 ISYASINSSYWQSHF
+902 ISYANINSSYWQSHF
-917 YAFGRLQ
+917 YSFGRLN